1 MIIPKLA
8 IRNMLGAGAKTWLN
22 AAVLSMAFVVIIG
35 VQGIYVGVDE
45 EVSKSMI
52 AAEYGGGQ
60 YWVNGYDPFD
70 PFTIADAHGAVPDPL
85 RARIEAGRAVPILIV
100 QGTLYPQ
107 GRVFPALLKGIDPL
121 QKLLALPAEVLKPG
135 DHEVPA
141 LIGGRMAKASGLKKG
156 DIVTVRWRD
165 AKGMFDARDIQIAGL
180 MSTTAASIDE
190 GQVWLPLE
198 TLREM
203 AAMPGQATIVVTA
216 QGSRPT
222 MAIAGWT
229 FKDLDFLLQDIKSL
243 VQGKTVG
250 ASILY
255 LILIFLAML
264 AVFNTQMLSIWK
276 RRKEIGTMMAMGVRR
291 GRVIALFTFEGG
303 LNAVFAALAGA
314 LYGIPLLSYL
324 AAHGFSFSAD
334 MSDSFGFAIGEK
346 LYPVYGTALVFGTTA
361 LVFLITTAVSYLPTR
376 KIAKLKPTDALR
388 GRMS

>member
-8 IRNMLGAGAKTWLN
+8 VRNMIGAGAKTWLN

-35 VQGIYVGVDE
+35 VQGIYVGFDE

-52 AAEYGGGQ
+52 AAAYGGGQ
-60 YWVNGYDPFD
+60 YWIDGYDPLD
-70 PFTIADAHGAVPDPL
+70 PFSIQDSHAPLPDLL
-85 RARIEAGRAVPILIV
+85 RSRVTTGGAVPILII

-107 GRVFPALLKGIDPL
+107 GRVVPVLLKGIDPN
-121 QKLLALPAEVLKPG
+121 QKLLDFPVNILKPG
-135 DHEVPA
+135 DHEIPA
-141 LIGGRMAKASGLKKG
+141 LLGQRMAQAAGLKEG
-156 DIVTVRWRD
+156 DVVTVRWRD
-165 AKGMFDARDIQIAGL
+165 AKGTFDAREMVISGI
-180 MSTTAASIDE
+180 MNTTVPAIDE

-203 AAMPGQATIVVTA
+203 AAMPGQATLVVTA
-216 QGSRPT
+216 PGSGP
-222 MAIAGWT
+222 AAAVAGWS
-229 FKDLDFLLQDIKSL
+229 FKNLDVLLQDIKSL
-243 VQGKTVG
+243 IQGKTVG

-255 LILIFLAML
+255 LILVFLAML
-264 AVFNTQMLSIWK
+264 AVFNTQLLSIWK
-276 RRKEIGTMMAMGVRR
+276 RRKEIGTMMALGVTR

-314 LYGIPLLSYL
+314 LYGIPLLGYL
-324 AAHGFSFSAD
+324 SSHGFSFSANQAGT
-334 MSDSFGFAIGEK
+334 MGLAIGAK

-361 LVFLITTAVSYLPTR
+361 LVFLITTAVSWIPTR

>member
-1 MIIPKLA
+1 
-8 IRNMLGAGAKTWLN
+8 
-22 AAVLSMAFVVIIG
+22 
-35 VQGIYVGVDE
+35 
-45 EVSKSMI
+45 
-52 AAEYGGGQ
+52 
-60 YWVNGYDPFD
+60 
-70 PFTIADAHGAVPDPL
+70 
-85 RARIEAGRAVPILIV
+85 
-100 QGTLYPQ
+100 
-107 GRVFPALLKGIDPL
+107 
-121 QKLLALPAEVLKPG
+121 
-135 DHEVPA
+135 
-141 LIGGRMAKASGLKKG
+141 
-156 DIVTVRWRD
+156 VTVRWRD
-165 AKGMFDARDIQIAGL
+165 ARGTFDAREILITGI
-180 MSTTAASIDE
+180 MTTTDGSIDE

-203 AAMPGQATIVVTA
+203 AAMPGQATIVVTV

-243 VQGKTVG
+243 LQGKTVG

-255 LILIFLAML
+255 IILIFLAML

-324 AAHGFSFSAD
+324 AAHGFSFSAN

-361 LVFLITTAVSYLPTR
+361 LVFLITTAVSYLPSR
-376 KIAKLKPTDALR
+376 KIARLKPTDALR

>member
-8 IRNMLGAGAKTWLN
+8 VRNMLGAGAKTWLN

-45 EVSKSMI
+45 EVSKTMI

-70 PFTIADAHGAVPDPL
+70 PFTIADAHAVVPGPL
-85 RARIEAGRAVPILIV
+85 LPQIEAGRAVPILIV

-107 GRVFPALLKGIDPL
+107 GRVFPALLKGVDPL
-121 QKLLALPAEVLKPG
+121 QKLLALPAEVLKTG

-229 FKDLDFLLQDIKSL
+229 FRDLDFLLQDIKSL

-255 LILIFLAML
+255 IILIFLAML

-324 AAHGFSFSAD
+324 ASHGFSFSAS

-361 LVFLITTAVSYLPTR
+361 LVFLITTAVSWLPTR
-376 KIAKLKPTDALR
+376 KIARLKPTDALR